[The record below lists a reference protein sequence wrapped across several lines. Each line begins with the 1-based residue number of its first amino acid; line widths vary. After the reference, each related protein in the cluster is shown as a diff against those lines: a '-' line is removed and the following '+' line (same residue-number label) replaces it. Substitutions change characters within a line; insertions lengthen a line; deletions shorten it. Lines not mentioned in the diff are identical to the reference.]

1 LQKASSTLDTQS
13 PYGVYN
19 LTNDGDRASW
29 ADIAKAVYELC
40 GKTVGDVTPVTTQEY
55 FKDKPGAAPRPLQST
70 LNLDKIKAAG
80 FTPRDWRKALQLYLE
95 NL

>member
-1 LQKASSTLDTQS
+1 
-13 PYGVYN
+13 
-19 LTNDGDRASW
+19 
-29 ADIAKAVYELC
+29 
-40 GKTVGDVTPVTTQEY
+40 VGDVTPVTTQEY